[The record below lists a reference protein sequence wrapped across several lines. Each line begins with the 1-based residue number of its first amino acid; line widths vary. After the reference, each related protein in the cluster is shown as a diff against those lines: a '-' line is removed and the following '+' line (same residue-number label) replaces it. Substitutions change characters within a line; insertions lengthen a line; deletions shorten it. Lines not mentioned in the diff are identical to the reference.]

1 MAIILVATAD
11 TDERTAVAR
20 AYRVTGHA
28 VVEAAD
34 AASCL
39 RQLEKKTPAALVL
52 DPRLPGLEAS
62 ALLRAIRRTPALA
75 GMRVS
80 LLAHDMDAG
89 LWEFLGRQFF
99 DVVVEARGAAAAGQ
113 LALGDAAPAAPAKSA
128 PSTGARGAKT
138 RAPKKSKAAA
148 ADAPRR
154 ILVVEDEPTYGLLLG
169 TEFGALGWATVCA
182 TSAEQALEL
191 LEREPVD
198 AVLSDV
204 NLPGMDG
211 CELAFTLRKSRP
223 KLKVMLMTGMPRDRI
238 PKMPPDT
245 PLLPKPISV
254 RQLTAAMRYL

>member
-1 MAIILVATAD
+1 LAIILVATAD
-11 TDERTAVAR
+11 QDERTAVAR
-20 AYRVTGHA
+20 AYRVTGHS

-39 RQLEKKTPAALVL
+39 RALEKKTPDALVF
-52 DPRLPGLEAS
+52 DPRLPGLETS
-62 ALLRAIRRTPALA
+62 ALLRSIRRNPVLA
-75 GMRVS
+75 GMRIS
-80 LLAHDMDAG
+80 LLAHDMDAS

-99 DVVVEARGAAAAGQ
+99 DLVVEARGAAAAGQ
-113 LALGDAAPAAPAKSA
+113 LAAGETAAAAPAK
-128 PSTGARGAKT
+128 TGKGS
-138 RAPKKSKAAA
+138 KSKAARKSKA
-148 ADAPRR
+148 ASADAPRR

-169 TEFGALGWATVCA
+169 TEFGALGWSAVSA

-191 LEREPVD
+191 LEREAVD

-211 CELAFTLRKSRP
+211 CELAFSLRKSRP
-223 KLKVMLMTGMPRDRI
+223 KLRVMLMTGLPRDRV

-254 RQLTAAMRYL
+254 RQLMAAMRYL